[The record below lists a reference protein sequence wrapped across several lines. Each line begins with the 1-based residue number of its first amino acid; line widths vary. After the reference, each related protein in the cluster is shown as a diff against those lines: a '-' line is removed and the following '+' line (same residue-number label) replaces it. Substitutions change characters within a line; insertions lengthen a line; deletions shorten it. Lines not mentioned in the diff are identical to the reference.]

1 VCQDEP
7 CGECT
12 TDEDCDTGICQ
23 EGYTDVGNGCCEPGT
38 TYNPDGDFCERDN
51 EPGVGTM
58 PGSYYPGYC
67 CDGECQEEPCDPCQP
82 CDDCSWPASRNEG
95 VECFITPCCYFPYS
109 NVNSRDQTFSS
120 TLPPGISWKTGY
132 PDALDLCNWRWC
144 ADSVNAQCYDS
155 NANACRVITKTRY
168 KLLALDCDTESA
180 VDLTST
186 AATGTF
192 ETTSSGACTSGPDF
206 PSYFDDP
213 VPVCPP

>member
-1 VCQDEP
+1 MACSCKCC
-7 CGECT
+7 CGC
-12 TDEDCDTGICQ
+12 
-23 EGYTDVGNGCCEPGT
+23 
-38 TYNPDGDFCERDN
+38 
-51 EPGVGTM
+51 
-58 PGSYYPGYC
+58 C
-67 CDGECQEEPCDPCQP
+67 CDGETGEQKLERQCTSPKEFQGKGTSCDVCCDLGEIREDITEESECPGTWVVNGRCQDAPCDPCQP